1 MSLRVA
7 LLLAT
12 QFYNDLKFTSNFSSK
27 YFIERY
33 VLLFNSHTKTQNK
46 TKQKPTTKELIES
59 IEVRFRLDM
68 KNTLHIMKWD
78 VILSLE
84 SFTLKSIRYNTI

>member
-1 MSLRVA
+1 MFCYS
-7 LLLAT
+7 T
-12 QFYNDLKFTSNFSSK
+12 PTPKK
-27 YFIERY
+27 
-33 VLLFNSHTKTQNK
+33 QNK

-68 KNTLHIMKWD
+68 RNTFHIMKWD